1 VIPHDDE
8 VDLSLAADEDAD
20 LPVGLSGNLAE
31 GPGKLEGENP
41 VNRNFAAVEL
51 LDASDLAGLETGN
64 VAIKSIDASTS
75 GITRQSVLSSPCNGV
90 SGIGYRERGINP

>member
-41 VNRNFAAVEL
+41 VNRDFAAVEL

-64 VAIKSIDASTS
+64 VAINLIDALASGTS
-75 GITRQSVLSSPCNGV
+75 CWCVRSKP
-90 SGIGYRERGINP
+90 